1 MQNSEFFF
9 IWLPFWTVFIA
20 INLVITSILFAILII
35 PGYIIGFFVILRM
48 TYWWFKN
55 KRLDKLTQKQQQIHK
70 NRDKKLGKFSSIIM
84 PPSDQSKNKKM
95 DEIPELS
102 DEYD

>member
-1 MQNSEFFF
+1 MRNHVLCKIRKCKILSFLF

-55 KRLDKLTQKQQQIHK
+55 KRLDKLTQK
-70 NRDKKLGKFSSIIM
+70 
-84 PPSDQSKNKKM
+84 
-95 DEIPELS
+95 
-102 DEYD
+102 